1 MRIVPVNKRIAVERG
16 VTTYDQIRAHVQ
28 QSPGPFAAIPCICRD
43 EPGSKR
49 IPPCAFPHW
58 PVFGHNY
65 FTPPIFLIPKPQSL
79 SVTRKVTIHRLLCG
93 VERLL
98 KTDRVCAIAAAAAHG
113 LNNELT
119 VILNSVSNSIPT
131 LEPGHPARPD
141 LLDLQ
146 LAVLRC
152 SRISSALLEFSARN
166 GARPPSAP
174 FDHLVKDE

>member
-1 MRIVPVNKRIAVERG
+1 
-16 VTTYDQIRAHVQ
+16 
-28 QSPGPFAAIPCICRD
+28 
-43 EPGSKR
+43 
-49 IPPCAFPHW
+49 
-58 PVFGHNY
+58 
-65 FTPPIFLIPKPQSL
+65 
-79 SVTRKVTIHRLLCG
+79 

-141 LLDLQ
+141 LLDLH

-152 SRISSALLEFSARN
+152 SRIASGLLEFSATN
-166 GARPPSAP
+166 GGRAASAP
-174 FDHLVKDE
+174 FDHLVKEC

>member
-1 MRIVPVNKRIAVERG
+1 VRTKVGQALPPVNPVTLFPVHNFFAIAISLI
-16 VTTYDQIRAHVQ
+16 Q
-28 QSPGPFAAIPCICRD
+28 
-43 EPGSKR
+43 K
-49 IPPCAFPHW
+49 PPP
-58 PVFGHNY
+58 
-65 FTPPIFLIPKPQSL
+65 L
-79 SVTRKVTIHRLLCG
+79 STTRKIDTGQLLCD

-141 LLDLQ
+141 LLDLH

-152 SRISSALLEFSARN
+152 SRISSGLLEFTARN
-166 GARPPSAP
+166 GARPASAL
-174 FDHLVKDE
+174 FDHLVKEW

>member
-1 MRIVPVNKRIAVERG
+1 M
-16 VTTYDQIRAHVQ
+16 
-28 QSPGPFAAIPCICRD
+28 
-43 EPGSKR
+43 
-49 IPPCAFPHW
+49 
-58 PVFGHNY
+58 
-65 FTPPIFLIPKPQSL
+65 IPKPQPL

-141 LLDLQ
+141 LLDLH

-152 SRISSALLEFSARN
+152 SRIVAGLLEISTTN
-166 GARPPSAP
+166 GGRPVS
-174 FDHLVKDE
+174 

>member
-1 MRIVPVNKRIAVERG
+1 MGQALPPVNSR
-16 VTTYDQIRAHVQ
+16 
-28 QSPGPFAAIPCICRD
+28 
-43 EPGSKR
+43 
-49 IPPCAFPHW
+49 FPI
-58 PVFGHNY
+58 HNY
-65 FTPPIFLIPKPQSL
+65 FAPSISLISKPPPLPL
-79 SVTRKVTIHRLLCG
+79 ALNVTTAKLLCG

-141 LLDLQ
+141 LLDLH

-152 SRISSALLEFSARN
+152 SRISSSLLEFTARN
-166 GARPPSAP
+166 GARAASAS
-174 FDHLVKDE
+174 FDHLVKEL

>member
-1 MRIVPVNKRIAVERG
+1 
-16 VTTYDQIRAHVQ
+16 
-28 QSPGPFAAIPCICRD
+28 
-43 EPGSKR
+43 
-49 IPPCAFPHW
+49 
-58 PVFGHNY
+58 
-65 FTPPIFLIPKPQSL
+65 
-79 SVTRKVTIHRLLCG
+79 

-141 LLDLQ
+141 LLDLH

-152 SRISSALLEFSARN
+152 SQITAGLLEFSTTTGGRAASTPL
-166 GARPPSAP
+166 G
-174 FDHLVKDE
+174 HLALIR

>member
-1 MRIVPVNKRIAVERG
+1 M
-16 VTTYDQIRAHVQ
+16 
-28 QSPGPFAAIPCICRD
+28 
-43 EPGSKR
+43 
-49 IPPCAFPHW
+49 
-58 PVFGHNY
+58 
-65 FTPPIFLIPKPQSL
+65 IPKPL
-79 SVTRKVTIHRLLCG
+79 PFLADRKITIAQLLCG

-141 LLDLQ
+141 LLELH

-152 SRISSALLEFSARN
+152 SRIAAGLLELSATN
-166 GARPPSAP
+166 GGRPASAP
-174 FDHLVKDE
+174 LDHLVKVF